1 MVSVGCFLM
10 ASFSECCRGSP
21 AEIHQL
27 EYLNLRPFMFRSLN
41 PWVRL
46 SAYMNR
52 MLIGFAVLSIG
63 AVSVGASIVKKQT
76 FSDSHRRSRQV
87 ILYYTLSRID
97 NPIIVLGDSIV
108 EASTLPRELC
118 GHPIVNAGLDGAST
132 ASDLGNWLVD
142 VLDGKSA
149 SAIVVALGTNDVL
162 AARDLPQ
169 FKANYRTLLSQL
181 SKAAARVI
189 VLAVPPIDASPRLA
203 VDAQDKAMR
212 LIDSYNSALPEL
224 TVRGGATFAALPP
237 MPTPHTIDGVHLSVA
252 GYDLWNQAVLQGASV
267 LCGTK

>member
-1 MVSVGCFLM
+1 MLPWL
-10 ASFSECCRGSP
+10 ACR
-21 AEIHQL
+21 IHQL

-52 MLIGFAVLSIG
+52 MLIGFAFLSIG
-63 AVSVGASIVKKQT
+63 AVAVGASIVKKQT

-169 FKANYRTLLSQL
+169 FKVNYRTLLSQL

-189 VLAVPPIDASPRLA
+189 VLAVPPIDASPRLT

-212 LIDSYNSALPEL
+212 LIDRYNSALPEL
-224 TVRGGATFAALPP
+224 TVRSGATFAALPP